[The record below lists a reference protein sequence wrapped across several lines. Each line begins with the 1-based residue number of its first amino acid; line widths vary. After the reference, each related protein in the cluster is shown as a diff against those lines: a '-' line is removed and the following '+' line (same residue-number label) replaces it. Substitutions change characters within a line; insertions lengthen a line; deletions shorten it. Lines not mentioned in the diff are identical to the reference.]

1 MMDYYLIRL
10 LRTALWVVIV
20 LLLWGVVIHDLFAQI
35 PLDAG
40 RYKRDLIRVS
50 HMVWGLDAPIATF
63 AGQLHQESN
72 WATDARSPVGAAG
85 IAQFMPS
92 TAKWIATVDADLGDV
107 DPYNPRWAMR
117 ALVRYDRWLYD
128 AVPDAAT
135 HCERMAFVL
144 SSYNGG
150 LGWLKR
156 DVALAQKQGAD
167 PRWWFDH
174 VEKYNS
180 GRAAWA
186 FKENRGYPRRILQD
200 LEKRYRDSGWGIYS
214 C

>member
-1 MMDYYLIRL
+1 MDYFYTQL
-10 LRTALWVVIV
+10 LRRALWVVIV
-20 LLLWGVVIHDLFAQI
+20 LLAWGLVVQEVFAQI

-40 RYKRDLIRVS
+40 RYKRDLIRTA

-63 AGQLHQESN
+63 AAQLHQESN
-72 WATDARSPVGAAG
+72 WSPDARSHVGAAG
-85 IAQFMPS
+85 MAQFMPS
-92 TAKWIATVDADLGDV
+92 TAKWIATLDSELSEV
-107 DPYNPRWAMR
+107 DPYNPRWALR

-156 DVALAQKQGAD
+156 DAALAEKNGYD

-174 VEKYNS
+174 VERFNA
-180 GRAAWA
+180 GRADWA
-186 FKENRGYPRRILQD
+186 FKENRGYPRRILQE
-200 LEKRYRDSGWGIYS
+200 LEKRYRDNGWGIHS